1 MEWAGC
7 APAAQHILLP
17 RWVVWR
23 HSGFAVMSG
32 LSSTADIRLRYIE
45 DATGD
50 ERHSAYPQPSEGRSS
65 HYEATG
71 DYLNSRCVFYK
82 EEPKP
87 ATYGAP

>member
-1 MEWAGC
+1 LALWVKTCRAGDRL
-7 APAAQHILLP
+7 ARQLYP
-17 RWVVWR
+17 RHRTRRQTV
-23 HSGFAVMSG
+23 AVAVQG
-32 LSSTADIRLRYIE
+32 H
-45 DATGD
+45 

-71 DYLNSRCVFYK
+71 DYLNSRCVYYK